1 MDFEINQSDGHLG
14 KLPADWMVMSLGQ
27 LSKSI
32 TDGTHFTP
40 IYTKAGIPF
49 YSVENVSANEFE
61 DTKFISE
68 SDHLKLIKRCQPQK
82 GDILMTRIGSLGR
95 TKLISWDCNASIYV
109 SLALIKPNLTVSTD
123 YLYAY
128 SQSNFFYKSV
138 INRSLVNAIPQKI
151 NMQDIAAIP
160 IPFPPQK
167 VEQEAIA
174 AALRDAEE
182 AVGLL
187 DTFIAKK
194 RDVKQAVI
202 QQLLT
207 GRTRLPGFNSDW
219 KEVFLGDIARVK
231 TGSRNNQ
238 DKVAEGLYPFY
249 VRSAH
254 VESIDSYSYDTEA
267 ILIPG
272 EGGIG
277 EIFHYT
283 NAPHEV
289 HQRVY
294 RVSDFTPDTYPKFV
308 FFYLRSFF
316 GAHAMRN
323 TVKATVDSLRLPT
336 FLEFEL
342 LLPPLMEQKAIA
354 ETLSAIDD
362 ELQALTEQVSKLR
375 MVKEGMMQDLL
386 TGKVRLV

>member
-1 MDFEINQSDGHLG
+1 
-14 KLPADWMVMSLGQ
+14 MSLGQ

-194 RDVKQAVI
+194 RDVKQASM

-207 GRTRLPGFNSDW
+207 GRTRLPGFTADW
-219 KEVFLGDIARVK
+219 KEVRLGDNAIVAKGSQLSKSLMIEHGKYPHLNGGISPSGYTEQFNAGPYVIAI
-231 TGSRNNQ
+231 S
-238 DKVAEGLYPFY
+238 
-249 VRSAH
+249 
-254 VESIDSYSYDTEA
+254 
-267 ILIPG
+267 
-272 EGGIG
+272 EGGNSCG
-277 EIFHYT
+277 FVHFMKERFWSGGHCYT
-283 NAPHEV
+283 LQPKGIHKDFLYHALKGKQETIMGL
-289 HQRVY
+289 RVGSGLPN
-294 RVSDFTPDTYPKFV
+294 VQKTALMNLVLVVPK
-308 FFYLRSFF
+308 
-316 GAHAMRN
+316 
-323 TVKATVDSLRLPT
+323 DI
-336 FLEFEL
+336 E
-342 LLPPLMEQKAIA
+342 EQEAIA
-354 ETLSAIDD
+354 ETLSAMDD
-362 ELQALTEQVSKLR
+362 ELDALAEQISKLR
-375 MVKEGMMQDLL
+375 MMKEGMMQDLL